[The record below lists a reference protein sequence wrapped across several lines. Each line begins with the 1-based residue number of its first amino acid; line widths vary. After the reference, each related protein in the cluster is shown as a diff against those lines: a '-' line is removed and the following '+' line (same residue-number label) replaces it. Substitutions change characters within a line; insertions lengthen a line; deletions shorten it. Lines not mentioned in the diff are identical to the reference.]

1 MGASKRS
8 SQCGNRNI
16 LFTIKTEK
24 KKGVKM
30 KKQPIVW
37 FYPVWTVLVFII
49 ATGLLF
55 FLKSILL
62 LPIGALLI
70 VSEIPVF
77 LYKKRVISLI
87 RSEMNSFVFYILGI
101 GVLALSLMFKY
112 FFADSYGLAMLVGL
126 VAGFLVYFK
135 AETVH
140 SYLSSY

>member
-1 MGASKRS
+1 
-8 SQCGNRNI
+8 
-16 LFTIKTEK
+16 
-24 KKGVKM
+24 M